1 MYAMS
6 DLQLLTKL
14 SALPPHLQ
22 AEVADFID
30 FLSQK
35 QLVGQDSKSV
45 EENAR
50 RPIRFGLAKGKI
62 RMKKNFDD
70 PIPGFEEYM
79 P

>member
-35 QLVGQDSKSV
+35 ELKKKSDPP
-45 EENAR
+45 R
-50 RPIRFGLAKGKI
+50 RKMIPGLAKGKI

-79 P
+79 Q